1 MKKLFFYF
9 LCLSFCLFAGCDDTE
24 DLQREPG
31 FKRSYDKT
39 CNNVPIMTTTSTS
52 KHCYNHLQ
60 FYYIIVD
67 NHKYLVMELPS
78 SIMEVGRSCG
88 ITHSPDCWCF
98 NSK

>member
-9 LCLSFCLFAGCDDTE
+9 LCLSFCLFVGCDDTE
-24 DLQREPG
+24 DLQREPE
-31 FKRSYDKT
+31 FKRNYDKT
-39 CNNVPIMTTTSTS
+39 CHNVPIMTTTPTPSYGF
-52 KHCYNHLQ
+52 KHRYNHLQ

-67 NHKYLVMELPS
+67 NHQYLVMELG
-78 SIMEVGRSCG
+78 ESCG